1 MTKRYPPNA
10 IEVEKH
16 VIGALLLE
24 DPDATVVFER
34 LKPED
39 FYLEKHQ
46 AIYETLCALYS
57 EGKQATLIAVGETM
71 QKMGL
76 YAKAGGEVYLMEI
89 SSEVVS
95 SANMSQH
102 AEIIKEKS
110 ILRRLIAGTGQIQ
123 ESAYNPQKAPAEV
136 LGEAETLLL
145 SLADEKY
152 QQGLV
157 SFGSILP
164 ETFALMSKNAAG
176 SMTGVPTG
184 LRDVDAITGGLQPTD
199 LIVLAGRPGM
209 GKTALGLTLSWK
221 AALLGFKVA
230 FFSMEMGKH
239 QLTQRILCAPKNT
252 NLHHIRTNRQTP
264 EDMENIRAA
273 VTQLGNIP
281 LHIDDAS
288 RKTPLQ
294 ILSQC
299 KRMKKRYGLDL
310 VLIDYLQLGKLDK
323 ETDNRSEYVG
333 EFARGMKAAAKDLEI
348 PFVGLA
354 QLNREVEHRTSH
366 VPQLSDLKES
376 GGIEEAAD
384 CVGFLL
390 RPEVYEP
397 DKAETGLAEIHW
409 AKYRNGPAGE
419 VTALR
424 FNKESASFSDYIA
437 PTLLEKVEHGR
448 PNNYQRRPARGAAPE
463 NNWGDTGIG
472 MEPYRGARPGE
483 AFFD

>member
-1 MTKRYPPNA
+1 MRSRVPPNA

-16 VIGALLLE
+16 VIGALLL
-24 DPDATVVFER
+24 DDSDSTVVFER

-46 AIYETLCALYS
+46 AIFECLCALYA
-57 EGKQATLIAVGETM
+57 EGKHVTLLSLSDAL

-76 YAKAGGEVYLMEI
+76 FVKAGGDAYVMEV
-89 SSEVVS
+89 SAEVVS
-95 SANMSQH
+95 TAYMGAH

-110 ILRRLIAGTGQIQ
+110 ILRRLILGTGQIQ

-152 QQGLV
+152 QQGLL
-157 SFGSILP
+157 SFGAILP
-164 ETFALMSKNAAG
+164 ETFALMSKNATG
-176 SMTGVPTG
+176 TMTGIPTG

-209 GKTALGLTLSWK
+209 GKTALGLTMSWK
-221 AALLGFKVA
+221 AAKLGHKVA

-273 VTQLGNIP
+273 VTELGNIP
-281 LHIDDAS
+281 LYIDDAS

-299 KRMKKRYGLDL
+299 KRMKKKHGLDL

-354 QLNREVEHRTSH
+354 QLNREVEHRTTR

-397 DKAETGLAEIHW
+397 TKAEHGLAEIHW

-448 PNNYQRRPARGAAPE
+448 PNNYQRRPARNGAPQSD
-463 NNWGDTGIG
+463 WGDPGFG
-472 MEPYRGARPGE
+472 MEPHRGARPGE
-483 AFFD
+483 AGWD

>member
-1 MTKRYPPNA
+1 MRTRVPPNA

-16 VIGALLLE
+16 VIGGLLLGDDE
-24 DPDATVVFER
+24 ATAVFER
-34 LKPED
+34 LRPED
-39 FYLEKHQ
+39 FYVEKHQ
-46 AIYETLCALYS
+46 ALFESLCALYA
-57 EGKQATLIAVGETM
+57 EGKQITLISLGEAL
-71 QKMGL
+71 QKAGL
-76 YAKAGGEVYLMEI
+76 FAKAGGDVYMMEI
-89 SSEVVS
+89 SAEVVS
-95 SANMSQH
+95 SANMAAH

-110 ILRRLIAGTGQIQ
+110 ILRRLIQGTSQIQ
-123 ESAYNPQKAPAEV
+123 DSAYNPQKAPAEV

-152 QQGLV
+152 QQGLLP
-157 SFGSILP
+157 FGSILP
-164 ETFALMSKNAAG
+164 ETFALLSKNAAG

-209 GKTALGLTLSWK
+209 GKTALGLTISWK
-221 AALLGFKVA
+221 AAKLGKKVA

-273 VTQLGNIP
+273 VTDLGSIP

-299 KRMKKRYGLDL
+299 KRMKKKYGLDL

-354 QLNREVEHRTSH
+354 QLNREVEHRNTR

-390 RPEVYEP
+390 RPEVY
-397 DKAETGLAEIHW
+397 DNKAETGLAEIHW

-437 PTLLEKVEHGR
+437 PTLLEKVEHGK
-448 PNNYQRRPARGAAPE
+448 PINYQRRPPRNTPPKSD
-463 NNWGDTGIG
+463 WGDPGYG
-472 MEPYRGARPGE
+472 MEPHRGARPGE
-483 AFFD
+483 AGWD